1 MAGSDFP
8 QEIFKLLRTIGEQ
21 PDEVLIQK
29 QFVEGLNLIGAPVEY
44 RIGSFV
50 TDESS
55 ISFPIQFQDKHFGFL
70 VSSQNFKEQSDEY
83 CTQVKEAVLMLAV
96 YLERAIAKQATQT
109 ATRQNDIDRSFAN
122 LQMREHRSRILV
134 EQSTDGI
141 ILTNEEGIVL
151 EWNKGQE
158 RITGWSAEESIGKP
172 LWEVRW
178 RYMPQA
184 LRTPEAL
191 ERLEAAIRRAF
202 SRGQSSVFR
211 QPYEAEIECKDGT
224 HKFEEV
230 HSYPIPTSKGYM
242 IGILTRDVTQRK
254 LINDELVRREYVL
267 NAVRYSG
274 AILLGSSSWKEYAD
288 SILARVGEALKV
300 SRFYIFEKHDAVDHV
315 YLSQRYEWCSPGVIT
330 QIDNPLLQNCEA
342 SQGGL
347 ANFSKQLKA
356 GNIVAGKF
364 TDFSEEEQEFLRG
377 QDIQYL
383 ALAPI
388 FAGETWW
395 GFIGFDDT
403 KNDREIDSIEYEAI
417 LAVATN
423 LGNAIHREE
432 TRNALRESE
441 QREHNRANELE
452 ALLDSAPAMV
462 WIAHDSE
469 CKIMTGNK
477 ASYEILKMEYGEN
490 PSQTRVEKEKVA
502 HFKLLRNDK
511 EIPTAELPMQVAA
524 STGEAFYNLEETVQM
539 IDGTRIELIGNVV
552 PLFDDEGNPNGAI
565 GTFMDITH
573 IKETEANLK
582 KQMQNMSILS
592 AIDSIV
598 TSSFDQSVTLNAI
611 LHELIANSPVETAC
625 IFVLDEVKNVLKYE
639 AGSGFRKHIPYH
651 MKVALGEGVAGR
663 VAESGNPV
671 QVMIEDERSSQFVS
685 SIVSDEEFRSIYSF
699 PLITKN
705 KVNGVLEIFQREQSP
720 YNEEQLEFFTTVAKR
735 AAIAVENWQ
744 LFENLD
750 KSNLELLQAYDA
762 TIEGWSRA
770 MDLRDEETEGHTE
783 RVTHMTVRLA
793 TLANI
798 SENEIM
804 YIRWGAL
811 LHDIGK
817 LGVPDAILL
826 KPGALTNEEWQIMRQ
841 HPVYAHQ
848 MLAPID
854 YLQKAMDIPYCHHE
868 HWDGSGYPNGLA
880 GEKIPLAARLFA
892 VVDTWDALTSDR
904 PYRDAWTKEQT
915 RHYIQTNAGVLFDP
929 NAVSMFMQ
937 LNDLFDPN

>member
-1 MAGSDFP
+1 MAGYDFP
-8 QEIFKLLRTIGEQ
+8 QEIYKLLRTIGEQ

-29 QFVEGLNLIGAPVEY
+29 QFVEGLNLIGSPVEY
-44 RIGSFV
+44 RIGSFING
-50 TDESS
+50 ESS
-55 ISFPIQFQDKHFGFL
+55 ISFPIQYQDRHFGFL
-70 VSSQNFKEQSDEY
+70 VASKNFNEQTKEY
-83 CTQVKEAVLMLAV
+83 CAQVSEAVVMLAV
-96 YLERAIAKQATQT
+96 YLERAISKKVMKT
-109 ATRQNDIDRSFAN
+109 AVRQNDIDRSFAN
-122 LQMREHRSRILV
+122 LQMREHRAHILV

-141 ILTNEEGIVL
+141 VLADEKGIVL
-151 EWNKGQE
+151 EWNKGHE
-158 RITGWSAEESIGKP
+158 KITGWSAEECIGKP

-178 RYMPQA
+178 RYMPKA
-184 LRTPEAL
+184 LRTPQAL
-191 ERLEAAIRRAF
+191 ERLEAAIRRAL
-202 SRGQSSVFR
+202 STGQSSVFR
-211 QPYEAEIECKDGT
+211 EPYESEIECKDGT
-224 HKFEEV
+224 FKFEEV

-242 IGILTRDVTQRK
+242 IGMLTRDITQRRF
-254 LINDELVRREYVL
+254 INDELVRREYVL

-274 AILLGSSSWKEYAD
+274 AILLSGTSWKDHAN
-288 SILARVGEALKV
+288 SILTRIGEALKLC
-300 SRFYIFEKHDAVDHV
+300 RFYIFEKHNVGDHV
-315 YLSQRYEWCSPGVIT
+315 YLSQRYEWCGPDVIA
-330 QIDNPLLQNCEA
+330 QINNPLLQNCEA
-342 SQGGL
+342 TQGGL

-364 TDFSEEEQEFLRG
+364 TDFSEEEQEFLSG
-377 QDIQYL
+377 QNIQYL

-403 KNDREIDSIEYEAI
+403 KSDREIDSIEREAI

-441 QREHNRANELE
+441 QREHNRANEL
-452 ALLDSAPAMV
+452 AAMLDSAPAMV

-477 ASYEILKMEYGEN
+477 ASYAILKMEYGEN
-490 PSQTRVEKEKVA
+490 PSQTREEPEKVA
-502 HFKLLRNDK
+502 HFKLIRNGK
-511 EIPTAELPMQVAA
+511 EIPTAELPMQVSA
-524 STGEAFYNLEETVQM
+524 STGKAFFNLEETVQ
-539 IDGTRIELIGNVV
+539 INDGTRIELLGNVV
-552 PLFDDEGNPNGAI
+552 PLFDDAGKPNGAI
-565 GTFMDITH
+565 GTFLDITR
-573 IKETEANLK
+573 IKETEASLK

-598 TSSFDQSVTLNAI
+598 TSSFDYSVSLNAI
-611 LHELIANSPVETAC
+611 LHELIANSPVEAAC
-625 IFVLDEVKNVLKYE
+625 IFVLDEVDNVLKYE
-639 AGSGFRKHIPYH
+639 AGNGFRKQIPYH
-651 MKVALGEGVAGR
+651 MKVAPGEGIASAVANTGQPMT
-663 VAESGNPV
+663 VT
-671 QVMIEDERSSQFVS
+671 IEDERSEQFIT
-685 SIVSDEEFRSIYSF
+685 SIIIDEEFTRIYCF
-699 PLITKN
+699 PLIIKN

-720 YNEEQLEFFTTVAKR
+720 FNEEQQEFFATVAKR

-750 KSNLELLQAYDA
+750 QSNLELLHAYDA

-783 RVTHMTVRLA
+783 RVTGMTIRLA

-798 SENEIM
+798 PENEIM

-848 MLAPID
+848 MLAPIA

-880 GEKIPLAARLFA
+880 GEEIPLAARLFS
-892 VVDTWDALTSDR
+892 VVDTWDALISDR
-904 PYRDAWTKEQT
+904 PYRGAWTKEQA
-915 RHYIQTNAGVLFDP
+915 RQYIHTNAGVLFDP

-937 LNDLFDPN
+937 LTDLFDQN